1 MIHKLGCDARRLRGR
16 ETFLDEARCNC
27 GIPIGDRLLQAWAAV
42 LDGLANEVDRDE
54 QARRHENMRAV
65 ISAVRQADS
74 GRDEARAIAE
84 RSVRERDA
92 LALLV
97 ADAGFAWSA
106 TDPRVKMTTGERLA
120 LALTACEEASKGW
133 HK

>member
-16 ETFLDEARCNC
+16 ETYLDEARCNC

-65 ISAVRQADS
+65 ISAVSQRGD
-74 GRDEARAIAE
+74 
-84 RSVRERDA
+84 
-92 LALLV
+92 
-97 ADAGFAWSA
+97 
-106 TDPRVKMTTGERLA
+106 
-120 LALTACEEASKGW
+120 
-133 HK
+133 